1 MNKIYKV
8 IWNATLGTWV
18 AVSELAKGKTKSSKV
33 TGIVGAATVAF
44 MVTFSPEAVANLA
57 VCGGTLPV
65 GYQSTGTDATCYGA
79 EAKATIGG
87 AIAIGDNQTNK
98 AIAIGNDNLAIM
110 SGATATSGDSTSR
123 GDNIAIGH
131 EAKAITSGGAQ
142 RATAI
147 GSFAQ
152 ATAGNATAL
161 GGTAKASGVS
171 SVAVGYRAQATAT
184 EDVVIGSGS
193 SSIRNTVSGQTITN
207 SRGTGTVNFG
217 TGDTSLN
224 TSGVV
229 VGNNSTIAG
238 GGGVAVGT
246 KNIIDSGVNSLAIGM
261 GNKATG
267 TGYNI
272 ALGIGNLSQGVA
284 SIGIGVATKAAAN
297 ATAIG
302 RLAYAEGDSSIAVGR
317 IATSNGVGSI
327 ALGTASNAS
336 ANSSVAIGQN
346 ANVTQ
351 VYGTAI
357 GSGGTTVANA
367 TQATGAGATAI
378 GGNATAGA
386 KALSA
391 DSIAIG
397 GESVAGTATNVNAIA
412 IGKGAQAT
420 GNQSISIGV
429 GNKVSGN
436 NSGAIGDPSIIN
448 GANSY
453 SVGNN
458 NTIGSTTTDAFALGN
473 NVYLGATSAG
483 VDTTSVTGTVA
494 IGSTATSSALRGT
507 ALGYGA
513 NVTANGGV
521 ALGSGS
527 VGGASSGSA
536 FLTGAGAPT
545 LGAVGV
551 GGRRIQ
557 NLADG
562 SAATDAVTVAQLDKS
577 HDDTNARLVGALGAG
592 SGATYV
598 AGTNTYTAPTN
609 IGGTGKTTID
619 DAIKASKRTV
629 VSGTN
634 ATVVPVTTADG
645 SITYTVNAD
654 GTTVSASPSS
664 SVTVT
669 PGTKN
674 ANNVTDYAVDLSAT
688 AKSDIAKGVAAKTAI
703 DGTGLTFTGDGG
715 TTTGVKKLGDTVA
728 VTGDSNITTTAKQGQ
743 IDVALNKDLK
753 GLTSVETVD
762 ATDPNKVTTTTAGGT
777 TVKDGTNTT
786 IYGANGLDINNGAVT
801 VGKDGLNAGGVT
813 VGKDG
818 INANDK
824 IITGV
829 GEGSVAAGSK
839 DAVTGGQVD
848 TIKTDLESQIAKA
861 GQDGKDAT
869 DNVGQS
875 TANALGGGAKYDSAT
890 GNISAPKYTVNGVD
904 KTNVGDA
911 ISALDAGWNLASN
924 GTGSAAIKA
933 GDTVDIGTANNE
945 ANLTVVKKDNT
956 IDFSLNKDLVG
967 LTSVETTD
975 GKGNTTIQTATG
987 TTVKDGTNTTVY
999 GANGLNINNGAVT
1012 VGKDGLNA
1020 GGVTVGKDGINAN
1033 DKIITGV
1040 GEGSVAAGSKDAVTG
1055 GQVDTIKSALEQKI
1069 ADANGAA
1076 NAGWT
1081 VKANGTSQVI
1091 KPTKA
1096 VEFAGSSNIDVNQ
1109 VNDTDGNAKL
1119 SVKLKDDIT
1128 VNSINAAG
1136 NVLNANGLTVGNTSV
1151 TSGGVYIV
1159 GGPSL
1164 SSAGI
1169 NAGNK
1174 VISNVAAGVNKTD
1187 AVNKDQFDTAINNV
1201 MTQASQNNDQAAKY
1215 DKNTDG
1221 TINKN
1226 QLTLEG
1232 ENGTIITNVK
1242 NGNVATG
1249 SKDAVNGGQ
1258 LAEVRDNLQGQ
1269 ITQNSSDITNI
1280 KNDINNGA
1288 LGVVKQKDP
1297 KGEITVGGDTGGTT
1311 VNVASKDGNRVVTG
1325 VANGKATNDAVN
1337 VGQLD
1342 TVAKYL
1348 GGGAGYDN
1356 ITQSFT
1362 APSYAVGDK
1371 KYDNVGSAVD
1381 ALNQADQALNSKINN
1396 VSNKL
1401 DDAFRITNNKIDDVE
1416 KKANAGIAAAMALES
1431 APYVPGKYTYAAGA
1445 AYHGGENAV
1454 GVTLRKTADSGRWSI
1469 TGGVAAASEGDP
1481 SVRIGI
1487 SGVID

>member
-57 VCGGTLPV
+57 VCGGTTPV
-65 GYQSTGTDATCYGA
+65 GAQFNTGSDATCYGA

-87 AIAIGDNQTNK
+87 AIAIGDNPSNK
-98 AIAIGNDNLAIM
+98 AIATGNDNLAIM
-110 SGATATSGDSTSR
+110 SGATATSGDSTST
-123 GDNIAIGH
+123 GNNIAIGH
-131 EAKAITSGGAQ
+131 NAKATTTGGAQ
-142 RATAI
+142 QATAV

-161 GGTAKASGVS
+161 GGTSKASGVS
-171 SVAVGYRAQATAT
+171 SVAIGNGAQATAT
-184 EDVVIGSGS
+184 NDVVIGSGS
-193 SSIRNTVSGQTITN
+193 ASNRANNISDQGITN
-207 SRGTGTVNFG
+207 IRGGGSVNFA
-217 TGDTSLN
+217 TGDTKILAAS
-224 TSGVV
+224 VV
-229 VGNNSTIAG
+229 VGDNSTISTAG
-238 GGGVAVGT
+238 IAIGSKNIVDSTAPSFAIGLGNKTSGLGYNVALGVGNLVDGVGGV
-246 KNIIDSGVNSLAIGM
+246 
-261 GNKATG
+261 
-267 TGYNI
+267 
-272 ALGIGNLSQGVA
+272 
-284 SIGIGVATKAAAN
+284 GIGVATKVTTD

-302 RLAYAEGDSSIAVGR
+302 RMAYAEGVNSVAVGR
-317 IATSNGVGSI
+317 IATSSGAGSI
-327 ALGTASNAS
+327 ALGSGSNAG
-336 ANSSVAIGQN
+336 ANSTIAIGQN

-357 GSGGTTVANA
+357 GSGGNTVANA
-367 TQATGAGATAI
+367 TQVAGAGATAI

-513 NVTANGGV
+513 NVTANDGV

-634 ATVVPVTTADG
+634 ATVVPVTAADG

-728 VTGDSNITTTAKQGQ
+728 VTGDSNIATVASATGVQVKLNPALNVTSVTAGNTSLSTTGVNTPQVVVGTGANTTT
-743 IDVALNKDLK
+743 
-753 GLTSVETVD
+753 LTST
-762 ATDPNKVTTTTAGGT
+762 
-777 TVKDGTNTT
+777 
-786 IYGANGLDINNGAVT
+786 ANGLDVGSDKVT
-801 VGKDGLNAGGVT
+801 
-813 VGKDG
+813 
-818 INANDK
+818 
-824 IITGV
+824 
-829 GEGSVAAGSK
+829 
-839 DAVTGGQVD
+839 
-848 TIKTDLESQIAKA
+848 
-861 GQDGKDAT
+861 
-869 DNVGQS
+869 
-875 TANALGGGAKYDSAT
+875 
-890 GNISAPKYTVNGVD
+890 
-904 KTNVGDA
+904 
-911 ISALDAGWNLASN
+911 
-924 GTGSAAIKA
+924 
-933 GDTVDIGTANNE
+933 
-945 ANLTVVKKDNT
+945 
-956 IDFSLNKDLVG
+956 
-967 LTSVETTD
+967 
-975 GKGNTTIQTATG
+975 
-987 TTVKDGTNTTVY
+987 
-999 GANGLNINNGAVT
+999 
-1012 VGKDGLNA
+1012 
-1020 GGVTVGKDGINAN
+1020 
-1033 DKIITGV
+1033 
-1040 GEGSVAAGSKDAVTG
+1040 
-1055 GQVDTIKSALEQKI
+1055 
-1069 ADANGAA
+1069 
-1076 NAGWT
+1076 
-1081 VKANGTSQVI
+1081 
-1091 KPTKA
+1091 
-1096 VEFAGSSNIDVNQ
+1096 
-1109 VNDTDGNAKL
+1109 
-1119 SVKLKDDIT
+1119 
-1128 VNSINAAG
+1128 
-1136 NVLNANGLTVGNTSV
+1136 
-1151 TSGGVYIV
+1151 
-1159 GGPSL
+1159 
-1164 SSAGI
+1164 
-1169 NAGNK
+1169 
-1174 VISNVAAGVNKTD
+1174 NVAAGD
-1187 AVNKDQFDTAINNV
+1187 I
-1201 MTQASQNNDQAAKY
+1201 SS
-1215 DKNTDG
+1215 
-1221 TINKN
+1221 
-1226 QLTLEG
+1226 
-1232 ENGTIITNVK
+1232 
-1242 NGNVATG
+1242 AT

-1258 LAEVRDNLQGQ
+1258 LFTTNTNVTAAQNAANAAQTTANTANTTANSALSNASIADGKAVAAQTAATTADAKAVAAQNTADQGL
-1269 ITQNSSDITNI
+1269 NF
-1280 KNDINNGA
+1280 KANNGTA
-1288 LGVVKQKDP
+1288 DNVKLGETVTFADGSNTTAEYDASTNTYKYNIVSAPVFTGQVK
-1297 KGEITVGGDTGGTT
+1297 
-1311 VNVASKDGNRVVTG
+1311 
-1325 VANGKATNDAVN
+1325 ANGFDAN
-1337 VGQLD
+1337 
-1342 TVAKYL
+1342 
-1348 GGGAGYDN
+1348 
-1356 ITQSFT
+1356 
-1362 APSYAVGDK
+1362 
-1371 KYDNVGSAVD
+1371 
-1381 ALNQADQALNSKINN
+1381 
-1396 VSNKL
+1396 
-1401 DDAFRITNNKIDDVE
+1401 NNKIINVTDGSVAANSKEAVNGGQLFTTNTNVTAAQNAANAAQTTANTANTTANSALSNASIADGKAVAAQAAATTADA
-1416 KKANAGIAAAMALES
+1416 KAVAAQNTADQGLNFKANNG
-1431 APYVPGKYTYAAGA
+1431 
-1445 AYHGGENAV
+1445 
-1454 GVTLRKTADSGRWSI
+1454 TADNVKLGETI
-1469 TGGVAAASEGDP
+1469 TFADGTNTTAEYDATTNTYKYNIVNAPVFTGEVKANGFDANDNK
-1481 SVRIGI
+1481 II
-1487 SGVID
+1487 N